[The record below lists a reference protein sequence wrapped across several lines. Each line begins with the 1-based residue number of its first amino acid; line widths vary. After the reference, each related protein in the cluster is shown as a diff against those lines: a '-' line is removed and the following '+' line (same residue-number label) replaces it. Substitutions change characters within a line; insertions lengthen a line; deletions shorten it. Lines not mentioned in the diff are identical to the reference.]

1 MSVCLCPSSTQLVFP
16 QKAFSFFLFYFFFFF
31 SIFVK
36 WKYCSYSWVFI
47 PVPGSSL
54 RNICPSGNL
63 TPLRRN
69 LNACKEGG
77 DGKGGCKQPL
87 SSSLGLPAVLR
98 RVGCFMWSPPL
109 RWSNTQTIFI
119 CFFFKPFFYHNF
131 SPFFVWKQCC
141 IFAFFFS
148 VLNNL

>member
-1 MSVCLCPSSTQLVFP
+1 MSVCLCPSSAQLVFP

-87 SSSLGLPAVLR
+87 SSSLGLPAVLH
-98 RVGCFMWSPPL
+98 RVGCFMWSPPSAEVTHRL
-109 RWSNTQTIFI
+109 FLYAIFQA
-119 CFFFKPFFYHNF
+119 FFYHNF
-131 SPFFVWKQCC
+131 SPFFVRKQCC
-141 IFAFFFS
+141 IFAFFFFPF
-148 VLNNL
+148 